1 MPDIIKQDHLP
12 IESPD
17 IVEFCDWTTNPDKMS
32 RLQQHNTPSAAK
44 FP

>member
-1 MPDIIKQDHLP
+1 MPDIIKQDYLP

-17 IVEFCDWTTNPDKMS
+17 IVEFCDLTTNPGKMS
-32 RLQQHNTPSAAK
+32 RLQQHNIQSAAK